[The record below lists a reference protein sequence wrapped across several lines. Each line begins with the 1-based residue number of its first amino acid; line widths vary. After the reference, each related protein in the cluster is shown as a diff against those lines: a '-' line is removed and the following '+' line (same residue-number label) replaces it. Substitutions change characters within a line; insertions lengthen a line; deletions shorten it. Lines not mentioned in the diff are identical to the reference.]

1 MPQGPLISLTS
12 DLRSLSYADMGSS
25 DPLITQDLPEYNEAR
40 PRLTHGRVREDDLK
54 RIDKLFKNHRGR
66 LFKENLALL
75 TASTQQGNG
84 IGKILGT
91 AGQTAKVIGA
101 TLAQVPVNGTGT
113 RFVYGFNG
121 FTYLSN
127 PSNDPVSKFSKSG
140 LGKFLKNNLGIQADG
155 IKGAERALVGGKIIT
170 DNTEYDG
177 LGGQSA
183 YNFSTV
189 SKVGEFNSK
198 FDLKEGSTNPGG
210 GLANAKGLLSLLNVP
225 QGIVND
231 ISSAA
236 SAIGSLFKKKGKG
249 ITSPATGAPAQPNEF
264 GQVGYSGQSNVFS
277 LIKSHDV
284 KKTKKNYTLSSLS
297 DNEIGRKDYTG
308 IEHPGSKLKDRED
321 SPSKFI
327 REVGNRYLGQNRF
340 NQPKE
345 GDSTI
350 TVNKE
355 LSENDNN
362 FPIKD
367 NLYNYKG
374 QDSNNNAPDILGGV
388 ASVSGKTPKDSLNP
402 TTSKQKQAIEG
413 GYRVGSPAWRTADA
427 YIKTRLGQVD
437 ALEKK
442 TTGVSTDYINAL
454 ASEAV
459 EKPDDKLKQIIPFEF
474 HIIEPDESSF
484 LYFRAYLDSL
494 SDNYTGEWNN
504 TKYVGRAESL
514 YNYTGFKR
522 DVSFAFKIAAESRK
536 ELLPIYNKLNR
547 LIGATA
553 PTYDSSNLFMRG
565 TFVKLTLGDYFDKL
579 PGFISNV
586 SLGWDI
592 AYPWEIDSATLRVP
606 HILNVDVSYTP
617 IHNNPPTTREIY
629 VGSDSFKGLT
639 ENNVG
644 TVGDGLGSGI
654 DTSGQGSISAG
665 ATAPNSSNTGP
676 SAPNSLDN
684 SGQPSNSPTVA
695 ADDPNNLKIEYL
707 GREFVDETGD
717 GFRIGGPG
725 SGPGLRSITPI
736 YGPQPLESQAGEI
749 LNVNR
754 NRPDTPTFSGGG
766 N

>member
-54 RIDKLFKNHRGR
+54 RISKLLQNHRGR

-177 LGGQSA
+177 LGGSNA

-198 FDLKEGSTNPGG
+198 FDLKPGSTNPGG

-297 DNEIGRKDYTG
+297 DNEIGRPGYTG
-308 IEHPGSKLKDRED
+308 MEHPGSKLKDRED

-327 REVGNRYLGQNRF
+327 REVGDRYLGQNRF

-350 TVNKE
+350 IVNKE
-355 LSENDNN
+355 LPEDKSKFTLKDTQGN
-362 FPIKD
+362 FT
-367 NLYNYKG
+367 YEG
-374 QDSNNNAPDILGGV
+374 QDGTNNH
-388 ASVSGKTPKDSLNP
+388 TERDSLNLS
-402 TTSKQKQAIEG
+402 TVKQKQVKEG
-413 GYRVGSPAWRTADA
+413 SYRTGSPTWRKADA
-427 YIKTRLGQVD
+427 YIQTRLGQVD

-454 ASEAV
+454 AAEAV

-474 HIIEPDESSF
+474 QIIEPDESSF

-617 IHNNPPTTREIY
+617 IHNNPPTTREVY
-629 VGSDSFKGLT
+629 VGAESFKGLT

-644 TVGDGLGSGI
+644 PVGDGIGASGI
-654 DTSGQGSISAG
+654 DTSGQGNISAG
-665 ATAPNSSNTGP
+665 ATVISPNPVPATE
-676 SAPNSLDN
+676 
-684 SGQPSNSPTVA
+684 
-695 ADDPNNLKIEYL
+695 PNNLSIEYS
-707 GREFVDETGD
+707 DT
-717 GFRIGGPG
+717 GPG
-725 SGPGLRSITPI
+725 SIGNTQVTNPDTGEGFNIVGQESGLPLTSRIRPI
-736 YGPQPLESQAGEI
+736 SNNQQEVINNRKKNVRGSQAGEF
-749 LNVNR
+749 LNR
-754 NRPDTPTFSGGG
+754 ISRPDGG
-766 N
+766 